1 MLATEASISRDAF
14 PSSRGRPVPV
24 SLSQVGMEQQA
35 PKQLHRD
42 FPQVKV
48 TFP

>member
-14 PSSRGRPVPV
+14 PSSRGHPVPV
-24 SLSQVGMEQQA
+24 SLNQVGMEQQA
-35 PKQLHRD
+35 PKQLHLGLSTE
-42 FPQVKV
+42 V